1 MKVFFTLLGVFA
13 STFLIAQVEI
23 VSSNLPDADDV
34 LVQQNAT
41 LLTDLDLEISGA
53 NAVWNFDFDVLQPM
67 NTTTTTNCL
76 DVSSTP
82 FTFQFLFNNP
92 FDADHNSDFAIGV
105 DQFDVAGMLT
115 VEDAYFYYQN
125 RSDRYA
131 ITGMGASLNS
141 IPLGAQGDPV
151 DVVYEL
157 PLNFEDQSTS
167 DSELLFTL
175 PETFTYRLQQ
185 SRSNNVDGWG
195 TINIWGQSFDVL
207 RCRTEIEANDS
218 VYVNQFGFGF
228 ALDRPLSVEYKW
240 LSPNYK
246 VPILQITT
254 TGGVVSSV
262 LVADIYTSIEENEA
276 STFDMYPNP
285 ASDNFRINGDFT
297 SNDLMTIVN
306 AQGQI
311 VYNGNIP
318 SSRTID
324 TSAFANGLYVVSI
337 YGEKETMSKTLIIE

>member
-1 MKVFFTLLGVFA
+1 MKVFSSIVGVLT
-13 STFLIAQVEI
+13 SSFLCAQVEI
-23 VSSNLPDADDV
+23 VSSNLPDANDV

-41 LLTDLDLEISGA
+41 LLTNIDPEISGA
-53 NAVWNFDFDVLQPM
+53 NTTWNFGFDVLEPM
-67 NTTTTTNCL
+67 NTSTTTNCI
-76 DVSSTP
+76 DVSATP

-105 DQFDVAGMLT
+105 DQLDVGGIAT
-115 VEDAYFYYQN
+115 VENAYFYYQN

-131 ITGMGASLNS
+131 ITGLGASINS
-141 IPLGAQGDPV
+141 IPLPAQSDPV

-157 PLNFEDQSTS
+157 PLNFEDQSSS
-167 DSELLFTL
+167 DSEILFSVPT
-175 PETFTYRLQQ
+175 TFTYRLQQ

-218 VYVNQFGFGF
+218 IYVDQFGFGF

-240 LSPNYK
+240 LSPQYK

-262 LVADIYTSIEENEA
+262 LVADIYTSVEEKESN
-276 STFDMYPNP
+276 TFSMYPNP
-285 ASDNFRINGDFT
+285 ATNNIFINGDFT
-297 SNDLMTIVN
+297 PSDLISIVN

-311 VYNGNIP
+311 VFNGNIP
-318 SSRTID
+318 ASRNID

>member
-1 MKVFFTLLGVFA
+1 MKVFFTLVGVFA

-23 VSSNLPDADDV
+23 VSSNLPDANDV
-34 LVQQNAT
+34 LVQQNAI
-41 LLTDLDLEISGA
+41 LLTDIDPEISGPD
-53 NAVWNFDFDVLQPM
+53 AVWNFDFDVLEPM

-141 IPLGAQGDPV
+141 IPLGAQGEPV

-157 PLNFEDQSTS
+157 PLNYEDQSTS

-218 VYVNQFGFGF
+218 IYINQFGFGF

-262 LVADIYTSIEENEA
+262 LVADIYTSVEENET
-276 STFDMYPNP
+276 STFAMYPNP

-297 SNDLMTIVN
+297 PNDLMTIVN

>member
-1 MKVFFTLLGVFA
+1 MKVFSTLVGVFA

-23 VSSNLPDADDV
+23 VSSNLPDANDV
-34 LVQQNAT
+34 LVQQNAI
-41 LLTDLDLEISGA
+41 LLTDIDPEISGP
-53 NAVWNFDFDVLQPM
+53 NAVWNFDFDVLEPM

-141 IPLGAQGDPV
+141 IPLGAQGEPV

-157 PLNFEDQSTS
+157 PLNYEDQSTS

-262 LVADIYTSIEENEA
+262 LVADIYTSVEENES
-276 STFDMYPNP
+276 STFAMYPNP

-297 SNDLMTIVN
+297 PNDLMTIVN

>member
-1 MKVFFTLLGVFA
+1 MKVFSTLVGVFA

-23 VSSNLPDADDV
+23 VSSNLPDANDV
-34 LVQQNAT
+34 LVQQNAI
-41 LLTDLDLEISGA
+41 LLTDIDPEISGP
-53 NAVWNFDFDVLQPM
+53 NAVWNFDFDVLEPM

-141 IPLGAQGDPV
+141 IPLGAQGEPV

-157 PLNFEDQSTS
+157 PLNYEDQSTS

-262 LVADIYTSIEENEA
+262 LVADIYTSVEENES
-276 STFDMYPNP
+276 STFAMYPNP

-297 SNDLMTIVN
+297 PNDLMTIVN

-337 YGEKETMSKTLIIE
+337 YSEKETRSKTLIIE

>member
-1 MKVFFTLLGVFA
+1 MKVFSTIVGVLTSTLLC
-13 STFLIAQVEI
+13 AQVEI
-23 VSSNLPDADDV
+23 VSSNLPDANDV

-41 LLTDLDLEISGA
+41 LLSDIDLELAGPSA
-53 NAVWNFDFDVLQPM
+53 TWNFDFDVLQPM

-76 DVSSTP
+76 DVSATP

-92 FDADHNSDFAIGV
+92 FDSEHNSDFAIGV
-105 DQFDVAGMLT
+105 DQIDVGGVVT
-115 VEDAYFYYQN
+115 IEDAYFYYQN

-131 ITGMGASLNS
+131 ITGLGASINS
-141 IPLGAQGDPV
+141 IPLPAQSNPV
-151 DVVYEL
+151 DVIYEL
-157 PLNFEDQSTS
+157 PLNYEDQSSS
-167 DSELLFTL
+167 DSEILFTV

-185 SRSNNVDGWG
+185 SRSNIVDGWG

-218 VYVNQFGFGF
+218 IYVDQFGFGF

-240 LSPNYK
+240 LSPQYK

-254 TGGVVSSV
+254 TAGVVTSV
-262 LVADIYTSIEENEA
+262 LTADIYTSVEEKEA
-276 STFDMYPNP
+276 NTFAMYPNP
-285 ASDNFRINGDFT
+285 ASDVLFVNGDFT
-297 SNDLMTIVN
+297 PSDLMTIVN

-311 VYNGNIP
+311 VFTGNIP
-318 SSRTID
+318 ASRSID
-324 TSAFANGLYVVSI
+324 TSAYSNGIYVVSI

>member
-1 MKVFFTLLGVFA
+1 MKVFFSIVGVLT
-13 STFLIAQVEI
+13 SSFLCAQVEI
-23 VSSNLPDADDV
+23 VSSNLPDANDV

-41 LLTDLDLEISGA
+41 LLTNIDPEISGA
-53 NAVWNFDFDVLQPM
+53 NTTWNFGFDVLEPM
-67 NTTTTTNCL
+67 NTSTTTNCI
-76 DVSSTP
+76 DVSATP

-105 DQFDVAGMLT
+105 DQLDVGGIAT
-115 VEDAYFYYQN
+115 VENAYFYYQN

-131 ITGMGASLNS
+131 ITGLGASINS
-141 IPLGAQGDPV
+141 IPLPAQSDPV

-157 PLNFEDQSTS
+157 PLNFEDQSSS
-167 DSELLFTL
+167 DSEILFSVPT
-175 PETFTYRLQQ
+175 TFTYRLQQ

-218 VYVNQFGFGF
+218 IYVDQFGFGF

-240 LSPNYK
+240 LSPQYK

-262 LVADIYTSIEENEA
+262 LVADIYTSVEEKES
-276 STFDMYPNP
+276 STFSMYPNP
-285 ASDNFRINGDFT
+285 ATNNIFINGDFT
-297 SNDLMTIVN
+297 PSDLISIVN

-311 VYNGNIP
+311 VFNGNIP
-318 SSRTID
+318 ASRNID

-337 YGEKETMSKTLIIE
+337 YGEKEPMSKTLIIE

>member
-1 MKVFFTLLGVFA
+1 MKVFFTLAGVFA

-41 LLTDLDLEISGA
+41 LLTDIDLEVSGPDA
-53 NAVWNFDFDVLQPM
+53 IWNFDFDVLEPM

-76 DVSSTP
+76 DVSATP

-157 PLNFEDQSTS
+157 PLNYEDQSAS

-218 VYVNQFGFGF
+218 IYVNQFGFGF

-240 LSPNYK
+240 MSPNYK

-254 TGGVVSSV
+254 TGGVVSAV
-262 LVADIYTSIEENEA
+262 LVADIYTSVEEKTAN
-276 STFDMYPNP
+276 TFGMYPNP
-285 ASDNFRINGDFT
+285 ASDNIRINGDFT
-297 SNDLMTIVN
+297 PNDLMTIVN

-311 VYNGNIP
+311 VFSGNIP
-318 SSRTID
+318 ASRTID

>member
-1 MKVFFTLLGVFA
+1 MKVFFTIVGVLT
-13 STFLIAQVEI
+13 SSFLCAQVEI
-23 VSSNLPDADDV
+23 VSSNLPDANDV

-41 LLTDLDLEISGA
+41 LLTNIDPEISGA
-53 NAVWNFDFDVLQPM
+53 NTTWNFGFDVLEPM
-67 NTTTTTNCL
+67 NTSTTTNCI
-76 DVSSTP
+76 DVSATP

-105 DQFDVAGMLT
+105 DQLDVGGIAT
-115 VEDAYFYYQN
+115 VENAYFYYQN

-131 ITGMGASLNS
+131 ITGLGASINS
-141 IPLGAQGDPV
+141 IPLPAQSDPV

-157 PLNFEDQSTS
+157 PLNFEDQSSS
-167 DSELLFTL
+167 DSEILFSVPT
-175 PETFTYRLQQ
+175 TFTYRLQQ

-218 VYVNQFGFGF
+218 IYVDQFGFGF

-240 LSPNYK
+240 LSPLYK

-262 LVADIYTSIEENEA
+262 LVADIYTSVEEKESN
-276 STFDMYPNP
+276 TFSMYPNP
-285 ASDNFRINGDFT
+285 ATNNIFINGDFT
-297 SNDLMTIVN
+297 PSDLISIVN

-311 VYNGNIP
+311 VFNGNIP
-318 SSRTID
+318 ASRNID

-337 YGEKETMSKTLIIE
+337 YGEKEPMSKTLIIE

>member
-1 MKVFFTLLGVFA
+1 MKVFFSIVGVLT
-13 STFLIAQVEI
+13 SSFLCAQVEI
-23 VSSNLPDADDV
+23 VSSNLPDANDV

-41 LLTDLDLEISGA
+41 LLTNIDPEISGA
-53 NAVWNFDFDVLQPM
+53 NTTWNFGFDVLEPM
-67 NTTTTTNCL
+67 NTSTTTNCI
-76 DVSSTP
+76 DVSATP

-105 DQFDVAGMLT
+105 DQLDVGGIAT
-115 VEDAYFYYQN
+115 VENAYFYYQN

-131 ITGMGASLNS
+131 ITGLGASINS
-141 IPLGAQGDPV
+141 IPLPAQSDPV

-157 PLNFEDQSTS
+157 PLNFEDQSSS
-167 DSELLFTL
+167 DSEILFSVPT
-175 PETFTYRLQQ
+175 TFTYRLQQ

-218 VYVNQFGFGF
+218 IYVDQFGFGF

-240 LSPNYK
+240 LSPLYK

-262 LVADIYTSIEENEA
+262 LVADIYTSVEEKESN
-276 STFDMYPNP
+276 TFSMYPNP
-285 ASDNFRINGDFT
+285 ATNNIFINGDFT
-297 SNDLMTIVN
+297 PSDLISIVN

-311 VYNGNIP
+311 VFNGNIP
-318 SSRTID
+318 ASRNID

-337 YGEKETMSKTLIIE
+337 YGEKEPMSKTLIIE

>member
-1 MKVFFTLLGVFA
+1 MKLFSTLLGVCA
-13 STFLIAQVEI
+13 SSFLFAQVEI
-23 VSSNLPDADDV
+23 VSANLPDADDV

-41 LLTDLDLEISGA
+41 LLTDVDLELAGA
-53 NAVWNFDFDVLQPM
+53 NAAWNFDFDVLQPM

-141 IPLGAQGDPV
+141 IPLGAQGEPV
-151 DVVYEL
+151 DIVYEL

-195 TINIWGQSFDVL
+195 SISIWGQSFDVI

-218 VYVNQFGFGF
+218 IYVNQFGFGF
-228 ALDRPLSVEYKW
+228 ALDRPLTVEYKW
-240 LSPNYK
+240 MSPLYK
-246 VPILQITT
+246 VPVLQITT

-262 LVADIYTSIEENEA
+262 LTADIYTSVEEEQEQ
-276 STFDMYPNP
+276 TFSMYPNP
-285 ASDNFRINGDFT
+285 ASQYITINGRFT
-297 SNDLMTIVN
+297 PSDIMTIVN

-311 VYNGNIP
+311 IYSGTIP

-324 TSAFANGLYVVSI
+324 TSVYANGIYVVSI
-337 YGEKETMSKTLIIE
+337 FGENETQSKTLIIE

>member
-1 MKVFFTLLGVFA
+1 MKVFSTLLGVCA
-13 STFLIAQVEI
+13 STFLFAQVEI
-23 VSSNLPDADDV
+23 VSSNLPDANDV

-41 LLTDLDLEISGA
+41 LLTDIDPEISGP
-53 NAVWNFDFDVLQPM
+53 NAVWNFDFDVLQPT

-76 DVSSTP
+76 DVSATP

-157 PLNFEDQSTS
+157 PLNYEDQSSS
-167 DSELLFTL
+167 DSEILFTL

-218 VYVNQFGFGF
+218 IYINQFSIGF
-228 ALDRPLSVEYKW
+228 ALDRPLTVEYKW
-240 LSPNYK
+240 MSPLYK

-262 LVADIYTSIEENEA
+262 LTADIYTSVEEKDAN
-276 STFDMYPNP
+276 TFSMYPNP
-285 ASDNFRINGDFT
+285 ANNFITINGDFT
-297 SNDLMTIVN
+297 PNDMVTITN

-311 VYNGNIP
+311 VFSGNVP
-318 SSRTID
+318 SSRNID
-324 TSAFANGLYVVSI
+324 ISTFTNGLYVVSI
-337 YGEKETMSKTLIIE
+337 YGEKETTSKTLIIE